1 MQRQTTQY
9 ILQRLP
15 NLPENKHAHTRRSN
29 PTISHR
35 NGKKTSINYIPL
47 LFGHTSL
54 AEAGSQYCPYVHE
67 HNPAGS
73 HEASAE

>member
-1 MQRQTTQY
+1 MHTQEEA
-9 ILQRLP
+9 ILL
-15 NLPENKHAHTRRSN
+15 LVIEME
-29 PTISHR
+29 
-35 NGKKTSINYIPL
+35 KKTSINYIPL